1 MHTSTTSTVPLQAW
15 TAEQLQQATQ
25 GQWYFPAK
33 SPLTPLLQRGEL
45 LPLNRDLRSVAPQEG
60 FQIKRI
66 LTDSR
71 YAESGDAFLALKGER
86 FDAHD
91 FVAQVATQGC
101 QIAIVERPIDVDIAQ
116 LIVKDTRLALG
127 HLGAYRRQQNPQL
140 KVIALTGSSGK
151 TTTKEMLGS
160 ILSRLAPTLITRGNL
175 NNDLGAPM
183 MLLEL
188 RQEHQYAV
196 MELGASHQG
205 EIDYTSNL
213 VQPHVA
219 GILNIGTAHLGEF
232 GGREG
237 ICRAKSEIYAHILPQ
252 GTAIIPAQDD
262 FSTTIKQ
269 NLPKSLFDKG
279 GGVLSFGDGGEVFT
293 TDIQLFPQSALFNL
307 HTPQGVRA
315 VNLPFAGAHNVQNAA
330 AATAFALAIGI
341 ALDDIVLGLEQ
352 AQGAKGRLNF
362 IQHQNHLFIDD
373 TYNANPTSM
382 RAAAQVLL
390 QQQGLKVMVMG
401 DIGELGESSWQEHHD
416 LGRDLTQLSLDQL
429 VVVGEFAAAAQQG
442 SAHSEKLHA
451 FATQA
456 EALPFLVNLV
466 QRHQPQSMSF
476 LFKGSRYTHM
486 ESLMADLMEKI

>member
-1 MHTSTTSTVPLQAW
+1 MHTSTTSTVPLQPW

-25 GQWYFPAK
+25 GEWFQQKLP
-33 SPLTPLLQRGEL
+33 QGE
-45 LPLNRDLRSVAPQEG
+45 
-60 FQIKRI
+60 IKRI

-71 YAESGDAFLALKGER
+71 HAEAGDAFLALKGER
-86 FDAHD
+86 FDAHN
-91 FVAQVATQGC
+91 FVAQVAAQGC
-101 QIAIVERPIDVDIAQ
+101 QIAIVDHPVDADIAQ
-116 LIVKDTRLALG
+116 LVVKDTRLALG
-127 HLGAYRRQQNPQL
+127 QLGAYRRQQNSQL

-175 NNDLGAPM
+175 NNDLGVPM

-188 RQEHQYAV
+188 RPEHQYAV

-252 GTAIIPAQDD
+252 GTAIVPAQDD
-262 FSTTIKQ
+262 FSETIRENAQ
-269 NLPKSLFDKG
+269 THSM
-279 GGVLSFGDGGEVFT
+279 LSFGEGGDIFA
-293 TDIQLFPQSALFNL
+293 TDIQLHPQSAQFNL
-307 HTPQGVRA
+307 HTPQGIRA

-341 ALDDIVLGLEQ
+341 ALDDIVQGLEQ

-362 IQHQNHLFIDD
+362 IQQQNYLFIDD

-401 DIGELGESSWQEHHD
+401 DIGELGDSSWQEHHD
-416 LGRDLTQLSLDQL
+416 LGRDLASLPLEHL
-429 VVVGEFAAAAQQG
+429 VVVGEFAEAAQQG
-442 SAHSEKLHA
+442 SSHSEKLHA

-456 EALPFLVNLV
+456 EALPFLINLV
-466 QRHQPQSMSF
+466 QTHQPQSMSF

-486 ESLMADLMEKI
+486 ETLMADLMEKI